1 MNEKVLK
8 IVQKIFNVISI
19 LGIIACLI
27 GGYYL
32 YRIDILRDPQ
42 ALSELV
48 MAHYILGPFIFIGL
62 QIIQV
67 VIPIIPGG
75 ITTAAGVMI
84 FGPYVGFLY
93 NYVVIVIGSIIL
105 FHMGRVYG
113 SVLAKTFIKEKH
125 YNKYMSWVDKGQK
138 KYDILFFIA
147 ILLPVAPDDALVL
160 ISSQTKM
167 TWKYFLFTI
176 FVAKPLPIYLYSY
189 LLIHGSGFLANLLT

>member
-8 IVQKIFNVISI
+8 IVQKVFNIISI
-19 LGIIACLI
+19 LGIVACCI

-48 MAHYILGPFIFIGL
+48 TAHYLLGPFIFMGL

-84 FGPYVGFLY
+84 FGPNLGFLY
-93 NYVVIVIGSIIL
+93 NYIGIVIGSIIL
-105 FHMGRVYG
+105 FYLGRVYG
-113 SVLAKTFIKEKH
+113 AMLVKAFIKEKQFD
-125 YNKYMSWVDKGQK
+125 KYMNWVHKGQK

-167 TWKYFLFTI
+167 TWRYFLFTI
-176 FVAKPLPIYLYSY
+176 FIAKPLPIYLYSY
-189 LLIHGSGFLANLLT
+189 LLIHGGGFLANLLS

>member
-19 LGIIACLI
+19 LGIVACLI

-84 FGPYVGFLY
+84 FGPYTGFLY
-93 NYVVIVIGSIIL
+93 NYVGIVIGSIIL

-113 SVLAKTFIKEKH
+113 AILAKTFIKEKH
-125 YNKYMSWVDKGQK
+125 YNKYMGWVEKGQK

-147 ILLPVAPDDALVL
+147 ILFPVAPDDALVL

-189 LLIHGSGFLANLLT
+189 LLIHGGGFLANLLT

>member
-8 IVQKIFNVISI
+8 IVQKVFNIISI
-19 LGIIACLI
+19 LGIVACCI

-48 MAHYILGPFIFIGL
+48 TAHYLLGPFIFMGL

-84 FGPYVGFLY
+84 FGPNLGFLY
-93 NYVVIVIGSIIL
+93 NYIGIVIGSIIL
-105 FHMGRVYG
+105 FYMGRVYG
-113 SVLAKTFIKEKH
+113 AMLVKAFIKEKQFD
-125 YNKYMSWVDKGQK
+125 KYMNWVHKGQK

-167 TWKYFLFTI
+167 TWRYFLFTI
-176 FVAKPLPIYLYSY
+176 FIAKPLPIYLYSY
-189 LLIHGSGFLANLLT
+189 LLIHGGGFLANLLS

>member
-93 NYVVIVIGSIIL
+93 NYVGIVIG
-105 FHMGRVYG
+105 
-113 SVLAKTFIKEKH
+113 
-125 YNKYMSWVDKGQK
+125 
-138 KYDILFFIA
+138 
-147 ILLPVAPDDALVL
+147 
-160 ISSQTKM
+160 
-167 TWKYFLFTI
+167 
-176 FVAKPLPIYLYSY
+176 
-189 LLIHGSGFLANLLT
+189 

>member
-93 NYVVIVIGSIIL
+93 NYVGIVIGSIIL

-125 YNKYMSWVDKGQK
+125 YN

>member
-8 IVQKIFNVISI
+8 VVQKIFNVISI
-19 LGIIACLI
+19 LGIIGCLI

-42 ALSELV
+42 ALSQLV

-75 ITTAAGVMI
+75 ITTAAGVMM

-93 NYVVIVIGSIIL
+93 NYVGIVIGSIIL

-113 SVLAKTFIKEKH
+113 SALAKTFIKEKH
-125 YNKYMSWVDKGQK
+125 YNKYMGWVDKGQK

-147 ILLPVAPDDALVL
+147 ILFPVAPDDALVL

-167 TWKYFLFTI
+167 TWKYFLFTM

-189 LLIHGSGFLANLLT
+189 ILVHGGGFLAKLIS